1 MTKRKSLG
9 RGLDALLSTSQAFSG
24 QKDSEQLKELP
35 VDLLQ
40 RGKYQPRV
48 DMKIEKLQELSE
60 SIKREGLVQPIL
72 VRPIKS
78 ESDEQ
83 RYEIVA
89 GERRWQATQL
99 AGLHNIP
106 VIIKEIPDKSA
117 IAISLIENIQREDL
131 NPIEEA
137 RALSRLADEFSMT
150 HEEVAETVGRSRA
163 MVTNLLRL
171 LDLPEQIIKML
182 NDGSLGMG
190 HARAILPVSS
200 VDAKLAISLAQKSYR
215 NGWSVRNLEN
225 IVRNLSKKDQ
235 KSQKGPKSK
244 DPDILKLEKK
254 LADYLGAKVEIMH
267 SNKGG
272 KVSIAYHNIDELEG
286 IIDHFYNGS

>member
-244 DPDILKLEKK
+244 DPDILKL
-254 LADYLGAKVEIMH
+254 MT
-267 SNKGG
+267 
-272 KVSIAYHNIDELEG
+272 
-286 IIDHFYNGS
+286 

>member
-171 LDLPEQIIKML
+171 LDLPEQIIKMT
-182 NDGSLGMG
+182 N
-190 HARAILPVSS
+190 HI
-200 VDAKLAISLAQKSYR
+200 
-215 NGWSVRNLEN
+215 
-225 IVRNLSKKDQ
+225 
-235 KSQKGPKSK
+235 
-244 DPDILKLEKK
+244 LEK
-254 LADYLGAKVEIMH
+254 I
-267 SNKGG
+267 
-272 KVSIAYHNIDELEG
+272 
-286 IIDHFYNGS
+286 